1 MFTVVYLC
9 RLTQVLQS
17 NAVGSRTVPWVVQW
31 DERPTYS
38 LWHPHRNAFH
48 QLCPKSQQLAA
59 KRRCPDFL
67 ASRDAVY
74 KNYCTWHG
82 GKPCKIMQ
90 NSCTCCIV
98 HQPAY
103 PSLYP
108 ETGLWIGE
116 GLNPDAHQDMLC
128 STFERSWSIATTF
141 HCSLARC
148 HFRRGN
154 VCAVLTST
162 QRMARHQ
169 GVRCARWRERHHQVA
184 KPKLGVKMW

>member
-1 MFTVVYLC
+1 MLW
-9 RLTQVLQS
+9 
-17 NAVGSRTVPWVVQW
+17 GSRTVPWVVQW

-103 PSLYP
+103 PKFVS
-108 ETGLWIGE
+108 W
-116 GLNPDAHQDMLC
+116 NPDSGLEKGWIRMRIRICCAAHLNVHEALRQHSTAALRAAIFGAAMSVPC
-128 STFERSWSIATTF
+128 SRQRKEWHATKEWD
-141 HCSLARC
+141 AP
-148 HFRRGN
+148 G
-154 VCAVLTST
+154 
-162 QRMARHQ
+162 
-169 GVRCARWRERHHQVA
+169 GVRDTTRW
-184 KPKLGVKMW
+184 PNPNLGWKCDKID

>member
-1 MFTVVYLC
+1 MWGLEPCHELFNGTKGQCIACDIPIETPFTNYVQYLNN
-9 RLTQVLQS
+9 LQ
-17 NAVGSRTVPWVVQW
+17 
-31 DERPTYS
+31 
-38 LWHPHRNAFH
+38 
-48 QLCPKSQQLAA
+48 PKGGA
-59 KRRCPDFL
+59 RIFL

-74 KNYCTWHG
+74 KNYCTWQG

-141 HCSLARC
+141 HRSLARC

-184 KPKLGVKMW
+184 KPKLGVKMS